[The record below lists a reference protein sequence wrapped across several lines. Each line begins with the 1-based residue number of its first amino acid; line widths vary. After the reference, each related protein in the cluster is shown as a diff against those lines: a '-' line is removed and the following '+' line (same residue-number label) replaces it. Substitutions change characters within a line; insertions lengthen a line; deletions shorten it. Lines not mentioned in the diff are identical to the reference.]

1 MIEIKLFGPT
11 IVRPAAGP
19 GGPVPLP
26 GVKPRQILQVLAVEL
41 GSPVTKDD
49 LAERLWD
56 GRPPASYLASLE
68 SYVCV
73 LRRRLTAAFGSRPL
87 VTTRRGYLLDPGRV
101 RVDLVEARD
110 RLASLQRATGDD
122 LVSGAE
128 RALAGVGGVL
138 LADEPYAEWA
148 LAVRRRF
155 GEHAESVAT
164 QAAEEC
170 LARGEA
176 GRAVRLA
183 RVATEYG
190 ELSEPACRALM
201 RAYDAVGSRPQALAA
216 YADLRA
222 VMAEELG
229 VEPSSRT
236 QEVYLGLLDEE
247 QAGARQDSYRP
258 EVPTL
263 VRLLRQAIEAGGR
276 VDAATRLG
284 LAGLE
289 ELLVRQTA

>member
-1 MIEIKLFGPT
+1 MIDITLFGPT
-11 IVRPAAGP
+11 VVRPVAGP

-26 GVKPRQILQVLAVEL
+26 GVKPRQILQVLALEL
-41 GSPVTKDD
+41 GSPVAKDD

-56 GRPPASYLASLE
+56 GRPPASYLASVE

-87 VTTRRGYLLDPGRV
+87 VTTRRGYLLDPGLV
-101 RVDLVEARD
+101 RVDLVEVRD
-110 RLASLQRATGDD
+110 RLTALQQASGDD

-128 RALAGVGGVL
+128 CALTGLSGAL
-138 LADEPYAEWA
+138 LADEPYADWA
-148 LAVRRRF
+148 RAARRRF

-183 RVATEYG
+183 RVATEHG
-190 ELSEPACRALM
+190 GLSEPACRALM

-229 VEPSSRT
+229 VEPSSST
-236 QEVYLGLLDEE
+236 QGVYLALLEHE

-289 ELLVRQTA
+289 ELLLRQTA